1 MQMATLARANLHS
14 TVLENALLRL
24 EESYYS
30 LTRADKSLDYDRLHR
45 YTSTNIEDFNDISE
59 IWRLRGLCVEPTF
72 QGRGAAGRL
81 LEWGKEQASR
91 EACPIGLSSSRMA
104 EAVYVKKGFR
114 RYCRMLVN
122 GVIEVP
128 VMIWEPEG
136 MEGKWG
142 TKDAAKVSKE
152 LET

>member
-1 MQMATLARANLHS
+1 M
-14 TVLENALLRL
+14 
-24 EESYYS
+24 
-30 LTRADKSLDYDRLHR
+30 RADKSLDYDRLR
-45 YTSTNIEDFNDISE
+45 QYTGADVESFDDIPE
-59 IWRLRGLCVEPTF
+59 IWKLRALCVEPAF
-72 QGRGAAGRL
+72 QRLGAASKL

-91 EACPIGLSSSRMA
+91 EGCPIGLSSSQVA
-104 EAVYVKKGFR
+104 EAVYLKRGFR
-114 RYCRMLVN
+114 RYARMLVN

-142 TKDAAKVSKE
+142 AKGAAEVSEE